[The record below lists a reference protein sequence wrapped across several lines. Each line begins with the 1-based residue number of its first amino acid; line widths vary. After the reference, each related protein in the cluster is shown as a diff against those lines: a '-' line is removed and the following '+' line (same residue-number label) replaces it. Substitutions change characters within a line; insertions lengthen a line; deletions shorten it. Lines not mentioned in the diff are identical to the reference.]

1 NVRAARGGA
10 ARSPLLAG
18 GAFPSVL
25 RVRPGA
31 ARPSHCG
38 RGHVRR
44 AREVPRGCGD
54 VVSAPGAL
62 ASTAADAAVCVPA
75 VGGLAGGAPGMMM
88 ATDAATGP
96 TRTDVASAETR
107 TWSPL
112 IVRNI
117 VHNSGWLLIDRIV
130 RLAVQFVLI
139 AWLARYLGP
148 HQFGLLSY
156 ALAFV

>member
-1 NVRAARGGA
+1 
-10 ARSPLLAG
+10 
-18 GAFPSVL
+18 
-25 RVRPGA
+25 
-31 ARPSHCG
+31 
-38 RGHVRR
+38 
-44 AREVPRGCGD
+44 
-54 VVSAPGAL
+54 
-62 ASTAADAAVCVPA
+62 
-75 VGGLAGGAPGMMM
+75 
-88 ATDAATGP
+88 
-96 TRTDVASAETR
+96 ASAETR

-156 ALAFV
+156 ALAFVALFCELTAAGLSGIVVRDLVRHPGSASTTLGSTFFLRLFASSIAVLLAGGLIYLIDVPDPSVRTLVLVLLIGFAARPFGVFDLWF